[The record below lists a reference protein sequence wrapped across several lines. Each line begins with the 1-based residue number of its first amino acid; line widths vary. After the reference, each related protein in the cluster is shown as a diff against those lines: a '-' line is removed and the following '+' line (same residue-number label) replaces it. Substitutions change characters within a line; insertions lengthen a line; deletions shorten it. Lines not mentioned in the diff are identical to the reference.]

1 VRKHLFLVAVVAMSV
16 VVARPARA
24 DDPAPPTSPA
34 QLPERKAN
42 FAWDKKPG
50 GVETLL
56 RASFSYEDVLRT
68 TADPT
73 GALLKAKLSN
83 GLSNTVV
90 MRAYLFETG
99 TTSPIALAAKACN
112 ITYDV
117 WDEVYR
123 IKLTSS
129 EGTRDPKDSFTPPK
143 ANIEG
148 VLKTCAEAQDLPIV
162 DRSLLANGSNYFLAV
177 IVDVN
182 PVSGEMLAQ
191 LQKWVQRPM
200 GSTALAPGNAL
211 FGAFVGLFV
220 KSIGTSD
227 RTLQF
232 RTQAFA
238 P

>member
-1 VRKHLFLVAVVAMSV
+1 MNRRAAALFLLTAFAPVLGAPREAVAQTQSPQ
-16 VVARPARA
+16 PANPSSLPTRRA
-24 DDPAPPTSPA
+24 S
-34 QLPERKAN
+34 
-42 FAWDKKPG
+42 FAWDK
-50 GVETLL
+50 TLL
-56 RASFSYEDVLRT
+56 RASFSYEDVLKT
-68 TADPT
+68 AADPT
-73 GALLKAKLSN
+73 GAVLKAKLSN
-83 GLSNTVV
+83 GLSNVLV
-90 MRAYLFETG
+90 MRAYLFQTG
-99 TTSPIALAAKACN
+99 ATSPIALAAKTCN

-129 EGTRDPKDSFTPPK
+129 EGTRDPTATFTPPK
-143 ANIEG
+143 ANVEG
-148 VLKTCAEAQDLPIV
+148 VLKTCAEAQDLPITERATLTAGV
-162 DRSLLANGSNYFLAV
+162 SYVLAV

-200 GSTALAPGNAL
+200 GSTALAPGNSL

-232 RTQAFA
+232 RTQAFS

>member
-1 VRKHLFLVAVVAMSV
+1 VTPRRLLRALVVAVSLAVA
-16 VVARPARA
+16 APARA
-24 DDPAPPTSPA
+24 EEPAPPTSPA
-34 QLPERKAN
+34 QLPEHKAN
-42 FAWDKKPG
+42 FAWDK
-50 GVETLL
+50 TLL
-56 RASFSYEDVLRT
+56 RASFSYEDVLKT
-68 TADPT
+68 AADPT
-73 GALLKAKLSN
+73 GSALKAKLSN
-83 GLSNTVV
+83 GLSNVLV
-90 MRAYLFETG
+90 MRAYLFEAG
-99 TTSPIALAAKACN
+99 ATSPIALAAKTCN

-129 EGTRDPKDSFTPPK
+129 EGTRDPTATFTPPK

-148 VLKTCAEAQDLPIV
+148 VMKTCAEAQDLPIA
-162 DRSLLANGSNYFLAV
+162 DRALLTAGASYFLAV

-232 RTQAFA
+232 RTQSFA

>member
-1 VRKHLFLVAVVAMSV
+1 VRPYLLVPVLVAVSLAL
-16 VVARPARA
+16 AAPALA

-34 QLPERKAN
+34 QLPEHKAN
-42 FAWDKKPG
+42 FAWDK
-50 GVETLL
+50 TLL
-56 RASFSYEDVLRT
+56 RASFSYEDVLKT
-68 TADPT
+68 PADPS
-73 GALLKAKLSN
+73 GAALKAKLSN
-83 GLSNTVV
+83 GLSNTLV
-90 MRAYLFETG
+90 MRAYLFESG
-99 TTSPIALAAKACN
+99 ATSPIALAAKTCN

-129 EGTRDPKDSFTPPK
+129 EGTRDPAATFTPPK
-143 ANIEG
+143 GNVEG
-148 VLKTCAEAQDLPIV
+148 VLKTCAEAQDLPIT
-162 DRSLLANGSNYFLAV
+162 DRALLAGGSSYFLAV

-232 RTQAFA
+232 RTQAFT